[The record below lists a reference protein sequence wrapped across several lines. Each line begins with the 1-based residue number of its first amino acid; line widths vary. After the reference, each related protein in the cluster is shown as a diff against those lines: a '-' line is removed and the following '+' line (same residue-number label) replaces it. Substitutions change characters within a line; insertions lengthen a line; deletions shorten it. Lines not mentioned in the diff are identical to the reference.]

1 MSGFH
6 SFFKDLRTFYEKV
19 WVATGL
25 LTQQLTGRR
34 SGPTFLSMRS
44 KERGH
49 LHGLLKAPALLG
61 LAPWGSSSA
70 VAVAVAGGLPL
81 PLP

>member
-6 SFFKDLRTFYEKV
+6 SFFKDLRTFYEKGG
-19 WVATGL
+19 WVAAGL
-25 LTQQLTGRR
+25 LTQQLTGRG

-49 LHGLLKAPALLG
+49 LHGMLKTPALLG

-70 VAVAVAGGLPL
+70 VAVAGGLPL